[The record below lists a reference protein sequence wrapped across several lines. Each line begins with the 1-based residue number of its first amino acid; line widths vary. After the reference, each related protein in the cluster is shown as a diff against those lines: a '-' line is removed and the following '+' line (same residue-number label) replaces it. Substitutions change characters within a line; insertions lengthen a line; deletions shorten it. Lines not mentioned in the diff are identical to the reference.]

1 MKQLRRSKEEN
12 TTMGKTEALNVATV
26 AAWRIRCFIEKS
38 PLNQLEFRRH
48 IALSL
53 LQSDGSAPLEAVA
66 SPVIRFDVFFVQ
78 DQRDV
83 VKYAYERTER
93 AKKCNARLHAEWDRK
108 CFDIYSEIKSHINP
122 YMSTF
127 CHILP
132 RFTFSDR
139 QKKFTTTRAAV
150 E

>member
-66 SPVIRFDVFFVQ
+66 VFCCSHPSFGSM
-78 DQRDV
+78 
-83 VKYAYERTER
+83 
-93 AKKCNARLHAEWDRK
+93 
-108 CFDIYSEIKSHINP
+108 YSLYK
-122 YMSTF
+122 TKGT
-127 CHILP
+127 L
-132 RFTFSDR
+132 
-139 QKKFTTTRAAV
+139 
-150 E
+150 